1 MTNVHLFDLT
11 PLIEIFGSVYL
22 GGAVLVVLGV
32 LVGTVSALFGIGGGF
47 LVTPFFHSVL
57 HLPATMAVTT
67 SMGQISFMSAS
78 GSVHYLREGKIRF
91 KHALVLL
98 AGSIPAAQLVASFLG
113 GVRESAYASDAAIF
127 GLSIADF
134 VLLVNLGLFLGLLGV
149 YNLHRGLKAGKQAR
163 QDADALRERQ
173 AAGIVEDAGTPA
185 LSITSD
191 RLILTFVVGLIFG
204 ALSALLGIGG
214 GFFAVPFFVY
224 VTEFEPVE
232 GVATS
237 LFAIFVTSTIT
248 NLRYAYD
255 DHIYL
260 ALSALVG
267 AGAVVGAQ
275 LGSRFAIRIAPHLL
289 LTSLGITQL
298 IVAAGY
304 VALRLG

>member
-1 MTNVHLFDLT
+1 MHLLDLN
-11 PLIEIFGSVYL
+11 PLVEVFGSVYA
-22 GGAVLVVLGV
+22 GGAVLVVLG
-32 LVGTVSALFGIGGGF
+32 LIVGTISSLFGVGGGF
-47 LVTPFFHSVL
+47 LITPFFHSVL
-57 HLPATMAVTT
+57 HLPATMAVTS

-78 GSVHYLREGKIRF
+78 GSVHYVRERKVRF
-91 KHALVLL
+91 KHAFVLL

-113 GVRESAYASDAAIF
+113 NVRESAYASDAAIL
-127 GLSIADF
+127 GLSVADF

-149 YNLHRGLKAGKQAR
+149 YNLRRGLKASRQAR
-163 QDADALRERQ
+163 DDAAAREERL
-173 AAGIVEDAGTPA
+173 AAGITDEPA
-185 LSITSD
+185 APVTSD
-191 RLILTFVVGLIFG
+191 RLLLTFVVGLIFG

-224 VTEFEPVE
+224 AAKFEPVE

-267 AGAVVGAQ
+267 AGAIVGAQ
-275 LGSRFAIRIAPHLL
+275 LGSRFAIRIAPHVL
-289 LTSLGITQL
+289 LTSLGVTQL
-298 IVAAGY
+298 IVAVGY
-304 VALRLG
+304 IALRLG